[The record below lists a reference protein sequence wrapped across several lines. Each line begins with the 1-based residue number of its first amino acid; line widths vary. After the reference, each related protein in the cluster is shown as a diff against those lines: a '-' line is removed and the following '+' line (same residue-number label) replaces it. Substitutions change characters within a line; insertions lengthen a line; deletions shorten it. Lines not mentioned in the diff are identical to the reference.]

1 MILTAV
7 ILWLVAFIFL
17 IIIIKNVISRATK
30 KKRCTATT
38 NAVIKDVKERFITLM
53 STEYTPIISY
63 TVDGTEYTCKYTKA
77 YVPDTYQIGQTVEI
91 KYNPDKPKEINAK
104 GDSNKSD
111 YVFLGVTIVIA
122 IIGYVLL
129 RFF

>member
-7 ILWLVAFIFL
+7 ILWFVALIFL
-17 IIIIKNVISRATK
+17 IIIIKNVLSRATK

-38 NAVIKDVKERFITLM
+38 NAVIKDVKERFITIM
-53 STEYTPIISY
+53 STEYTPLISY
-63 TVDGTEYTCKYTKA
+63 TVDGIEYTCKFTKA
-77 YVPDTYQIGQTVEI
+77 YVPETYQIGQTVEI
-91 KYNPDKPKEINAK
+91 KYNPNKPKEINAK

-111 YVFLGVTIVIA
+111 YVFLGITVLLG
-122 IIGYVLL
+122 IIGYVLM

>member
-1 MILTAV
+1 LARRVHIPDHYHQKRTLPRNQEKA
-7 ILWLVAFIFL
+7 LYRYDQ
-17 IIIIKNVISRATK
+17 RACQ
-30 KKRCTATT
+30 RF
-38 NAVIKDVKERFITLM
+38 KERFITLM

-63 TVDGTEYTCKYTKA
+63 TVDGIEYTCKFTKA
-77 YVPDTYQIGQTVEI
+77 YVPDTYQTGQTVEI

>member
-63 TVDGTEYTCKYTKA
+63 TVDGTEYTCKYTKRPSNSRKPSTTNTA
-77 YVPDTYQIGQTVEI
+77 AKPSRRWYQ
-91 KYNPDKPKEINAK
+91 
-104 GDSNKSD
+104 KSSWS
-111 YVFLGVTIVIA
+111 
-122 IIGYVLL
+122 
-129 RFF
+129 